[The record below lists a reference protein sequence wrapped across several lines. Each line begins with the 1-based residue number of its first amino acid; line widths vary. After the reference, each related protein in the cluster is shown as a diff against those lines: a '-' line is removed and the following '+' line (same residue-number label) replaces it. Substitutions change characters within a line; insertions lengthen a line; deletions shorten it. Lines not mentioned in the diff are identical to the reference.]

1 MWTSNCRHEIIIR
14 RSILITFQQI
24 LSFVGHLVRRWRDFQ
39 YLTILSYDSLAHV
52 QMADLLDGLEIS
64 KQPCFWACWS
74 FISHASSTA
83 YSCWAN
89 FKKAFFHLDRT
100 NSVKNVSVWRGKNM
114 IVLCDS
120 KKKKNPKLKILFR
133 FFFFF

>member
-1 MWTSNCRHEIIIR
+1 MWTSNSRHEIIIR

-64 KQPCFWACWS
+64 KQPCFLACWS
-74 FISHASSTA
+74 FISLASPTA

-100 NSVKNVSVWRGKNM
+100 NSVKNVRVWRGKNM

-120 KKKKNPKLKILFR
+120 KNKIPKIEDIVQILF
-133 FFFFF
+133 FF